1 MIHFLRNLFQ
11 SKLGVAITILF
22 VAVIGLAF
30 ALGDVTSSGTF
41 GGVSGGDRVAVVGNE
56 RIDASE
62 LSMNLT
68 NALEEAKQ
76 QEPTLTMQV
85 FLARGG
91 MDRVLDQLLQ
101 RSALAEFARQHG
113 MRAGDRLIDSEL
125 LQIPAFRGPD
135 GSFDKDAFLATI
147 RQRGL
152 SEEAV
157 RNDFAMNLI
166 ARQLLTPITYSP
178 VMPQSMGQRYAALLR
193 ETRKGSLAVLPSAA
207 FAPTSAPTNAQ
218 LQAYYRANSDD
229 YIRPERRVIRYASF
243 GSEALGNLPAPTAAQ
258 ISQRYQRDRAQ
269 YAPKVRRT
277 FTQLVVPTQDAARAI
292 VAEVSG
298 GKSLDAAAREKGLA
312 TAKVGPVTQ
321 SELANTASAA
331 VAQNAFA
338 ARQGSIA
345 TPARGG
351 LGWFVLRVDEI
362 DDDPGKTLAQAT
374 PEITAALAEEQR
386 RQAINDLSARLEEEF
401 DNGSSLADVARELK
415 LTLSTTKP
423 ATADGKVY
431 GSPTETVP
439 PILGRV
445 LEVAFDME
453 EEEPQVTEVVPG
465 ETFMIFDVSDIT
477 PSATAPLAEIRDDVT
492 AAWRRAEG
500 SKGAK
505 AAADRIMQRVG
516 RGMTLAAAVAAEPK
530 ALPAPQPLDLNRQQ
544 LAQAGRVP
552 PELALFFSMAERTTK
567 KLAAQQ
573 DVGWYVVRLDD
584 IQTPRIAANDP
595 LVVATLNQLGHVTGE
610 EYISQFVAAAQ
621 KEVGV
626 ERNQNAID
634 GVARQLTGGDQAD

>member
-1 MIHFLRNLFQ
+1 MIHFLRNLFA
-11 SKLGVAITILF
+11 SKLGVAITIAF
-22 VAVIGLAF
+22 VALIGLAF
-30 ALGDVTSSGTF
+30 ALGDVTNSGTF
-41 GGVSGGDRVAVVGNE
+41 GGVSGGDRVAVVGDT

-135 GSFDKDAFLATI
+135 GTFDKDAFLSTI

-166 ARQLLTPITYSP
+166 ARQLLTPLTYSP
-178 VMPQSMGQRYAALLR
+178 VMPESMGQRYAALLR

-207 FAPTSAPTNAQ
+207 FAPTGAPTNAQ

-243 GSEALGNLPAPTAAQ
+243 GSEALGDLPAPTAAQ

-269 YAPKVRRT
+269 YAPRVRRT

-292 VAEVSG
+292 VAEVNG

-321 SELANTASAA
+321 AELAGASSAA
-331 VAQNAFA
+331 VARNAFA
-338 ARQGSIA
+338 AQRGAIA

-351 LGWFVLRVDEI
+351 LGWFVLRVDELNN
-362 DDDPGKTLAQAT
+362 DPGKTLAQAT
-374 PEITAALAEEQR
+374 PEIATALAEENR
-386 RQAINDLSARLEEEF
+386 RQAINDLSARIEEEF

-431 GSPTETVP
+431 GTATETVP

-477 PSATAPLAEIRDDVT
+477 PSATAPLNEIRDDVI
-492 AAWRRAEG
+492 AGWRRSEG
-500 SKGAK
+500 SKAAK
-505 AAADRIMQRVG
+505 AAADNVMRRVA
-516 RGMTLAAAVAAEPK
+516 RGMTLAAAMAAEQK
-530 ALPAPQPLDLNRQQ
+530 SLPAVQNLDLNRQQ
-544 LAQAGRVP
+544 LAQVGRVP
-552 PELALFFSMAERTTK
+552 SELALFFSMAERTTK
-567 KLAAQQ
+567 KLAAPQ
-573 DVGWYVVRLDD
+573 DAGWFVIRLDD
-584 IQTPRIAANDP
+584 IQTPHIDADDP
-595 LVVATLNQLGHVTGE
+595 LVVATLNQLGQVTGE
-610 EYISQFVAAAQ
+610 EYISQFVNAAQ

-626 ERNQNAID
+626 ERNENAIR
-634 GVARQLTGGDQAD
+634 GVENQLTGTAGGD